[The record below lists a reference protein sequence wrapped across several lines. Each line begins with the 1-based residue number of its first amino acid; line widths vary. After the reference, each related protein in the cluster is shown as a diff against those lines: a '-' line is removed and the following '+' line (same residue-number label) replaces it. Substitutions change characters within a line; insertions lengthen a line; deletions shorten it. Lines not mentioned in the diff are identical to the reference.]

1 MTNPQVPPSGPGAFG
16 LTRALG
22 LLVLVLMAAAAV
34 YGASIAIRY
43 FGAIGV

>member
-1 MTNPQVPPSGPGAFG
+1 MTSPQEPRPGPEASR
-16 LTRALG
+16 LSRALG

-43 FGAIGV
+43 FGKIGV